1 MRARKETKNIAC
13 DFIRR
18 IKRGVM
24 VAPFDVFK
32 HEPDGSL
39 CWCGAFPDLETAK
52 TKVRELLKSSPGEY
66 FIFSQSTGN
75 KLYIKP
81 DDT

>member
-1 MRARKETKNIAC
+1 
-13 DFIRR
+13 
-18 IKRGVM
+18 M

-32 HEPDGSL
+32 HEPDGCL
-39 CWCGAFPDLETAK
+39 CWCGAFQDLEAAK
-52 TKVRELLKSSPGEY
+52 TKVRELLVSSPGEY

-75 KLYIKP
+75 NLYMKP

>member
-1 MRARKETKNIAC
+1 
-13 DFIRR
+13 
-18 IKRGVM
+18 M

-39 CWCGAFPDLETAK
+39 CWCGAFQDFEAAK
-52 TKVRELLKSSPGEY
+52 TKVRELLVSSPGEY

>member
-1 MRARKETKNIAC
+1 
-13 DFIRR
+13 
-18 IKRGVM
+18 M

-39 CWCGAFPDLETAK
+39 YWCGAFQYLEAAK
-52 TKVRELLKSSPGEY
+52 TKVRELLASSPGEY
-66 FIFSQSTGN
+66 FIFSQTTGH
-75 KLYIKP
+75 KLSVKS

>member
-1 MRARKETKNIAC
+1 
-13 DFIRR
+13 
-18 IKRGVM
+18 M

-39 CWCGAFPDLETAK
+39 RWCGAFPDLEAAK
-52 TKVRELLKSSPGEY
+52 DKVRELLVSSPGKY
-66 FIFSQSTGN
+66 LILSQTTGE

-81 DDT
+81 EDT